1 MSRQGR
7 PVMTEHLPIQ
17 RWTKIFTRYPASEV
31 LPNESGEYVTYADHL
46 ADLRA
51 CEERVA
57 RAFHR
62 VRAVDRVEWARFARD
77 QFDKGYA
84 AAISQAVHR
93 IESLPAAAI
102 RGYVGITETQVTAAL
117 KELKGDD

>member
-1 MSRQGR
+1 
-7 PVMTEHLPIQ
+7 MTEHLPECFERWQIQ
-17 RWTKIFTRYPASEV
+17 RKCNICDA
-31 LPNESGEYVTYADHL
+31 
-46 ADLRA
+46 LRA

-57 RAFHR
+57 RAFHQA
-62 VRAVDRVEWARFARD
+62 RADDRVEWARFARD
-77 QFDKGYA
+77 QFDAGYA

-93 IESLPAAAI
+93 IQSLPAAAI

>member
-1 MSRQGR
+1 
-7 PVMTEHLPIQ
+7 MTGHLPECPMTTEDAICC
-17 RWTKIFTRYPASEV
+17 TLTCICDA
-31 LPNESGEYVTYADHL
+31 
-46 ADLRA
+46 LRA
-51 CEERVA
+51 CEDRVA
-57 RAFHR
+57 RAFHQ
-62 VRAVDRVEWARFARD
+62 VRADDRVEWARFARD
-77 QFDKGYA
+77 QFDAGYA